1 MDAQKRAERDAQKKA
16 AKAEAAEARES
27 ERRASSKVV
36 IRRVERNKRK
46 FVTEVS
52 GLELFGVDMKKCA
65 KEFGKKFATG
75 ASVTKNAAGT
85 GEEVTVQG
93 DVADEIFDWILEHHK
108 CIPEDNV
115 EIMED
120 RKKKGGGGQ

>member
-108 CIPEDNV
+108 GIPEDNV